1 MAQMANTEM
10 IPKLKACIE
19 GIEDLQRNLKAGIA
33 NTMDICQESGSQK
46 LISSCQAASDGSDTI
61 VAVAGELVETLEM
74 LKKQYEKLEAAL

>member
-1 MAQMANTEM
+1 MAQVANTEI

-19 GIEDLQRNLKAGIA
+19 NIEDIQQNLKTGMT
-33 NTMDICQESGSQK
+33 NTMDICKESGSQK

-61 VAVAGELVETLEM
+61 IVVAKELTETLEM